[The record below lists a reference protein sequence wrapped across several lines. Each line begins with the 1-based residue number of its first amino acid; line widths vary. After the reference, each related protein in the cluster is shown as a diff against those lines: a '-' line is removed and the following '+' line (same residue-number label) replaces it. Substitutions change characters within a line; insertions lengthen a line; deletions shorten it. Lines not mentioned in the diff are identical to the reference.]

1 MYCVKC
7 NYWFVRLQFH
17 THTHTQIYTYIH
29 MNTKVRSKMLQLNYI
44 FYSGEQTGGSLVLVD
59 PKAKEQ
65 RGLHAINPN
74 MTVK

>member
-1 MYCVKC
+1 
-7 NYWFVRLQFH
+7 
-17 THTHTQIYTYIH
+17 
-29 MNTKVRSKMLQLNYI
+29 MNTEVRGKMLQLNYI